1 MTLEQRK
8 HFEYVRDVM
17 HGDEEKEDK
26 FCDNNCVWT
35 DHHPDCV
42 RSNKPEPVGF
52 VVDLYN
58 GANTPSLPPTAMV
71 AWLNDNPKIGQILYT
86 TPPQRK
92 PLPYEKVVDLWLA
105 RFDTNEYDEV
115 FMSFARAIE
124 AAHGIKEQS

>member
-58 GANTPSLPPTAMV
+58 GVNTPSLPPTATV

-86 TPPQRK
+86 TPPQRTWVG
-92 PLPYEKVVDLWLA
+92 LSDDEKRLIEIKHGLLYFEAVF
-105 RFDTNEYDEV
+105 FD
-115 FMSFARAIE
+115 IE
-124 AAHGIKEQS
+124 AKLKEKNGI